1 MKSKSIQRTRVAA
14 GLTALLVTVVFTA
27 YPMR

>member
-1 MKSKSIQRTRVAA
+1 MKSKTIQQTRVSAW
-14 GLTALLVTVVFTA
+14 LTALLVTVVFTA